1 MSSKI
6 LIQILYIFP
15 LEHIQLLKFEQM
27 LNNIRSFLIKIM
39 NDRKLIDSKMEL
51 FFKGMKKIFEII

>member
-27 LNNIRSFLIKIM
+27 LNNIRSFLKKFQQ
-39 NDRKLIDSKMEL
+39 NKKLIAFL
-51 FFKGMKKIFEII
+51 VA